1 MNSIKIITGRKN
13 VGRILLFLLLSLFI
27 VYFYL
32 TFRTGSGY
40 IVSQVR
46 FPRLLLTFLCGFV
59 LGGVGSVYQI
69 MLNNPLAEPYIL
81 GVSSGAALGAVA
93 AIITGLYLFVPVF
106 AFAGALLLI
115 LIVWYLA
122 QTGGFFSST
131 KLLLSGII
139 AGMFCASF
147 ISLLL
152 YLNQRE
158 LGSIIGILMGN
169 LGHIFSVREWQ
180 VFRLIAALAL
190 VLMFYLYT
198 LSDKLNI
205 LTSGDLVATSLGIEV
220 RKIRRNVFVISSLLV
235 GITVAYAGIIGFVGL
250 LVPHII
256 RMLFGYDQR
265 RVFLL
270 SAIGG
275 AIFLVS
281 CDFMAMHLIAIEI
294 PVGIITAFIGC
305 PFFIYC
311 FAKSR

>member
-1 MNSIKIITGRKN
+1 MANKRTLWQII
-13 VGRILLFLLLSLFI
+13 ILGLLAAGI
-27 VYFYL
+27 IYVYL
-32 TFRTGSGY
+32 TFRTSSYY
-40 IVSQVR
+40 IVAQVR

-81 GVSSGAALGAVA
+81 GVSSGAALGGVI
-93 AIITGLYLFVPVF
+93 AIVLGLYLFIPFF
-106 AFAGALLLI
+106 AFAGALILI

-122 QTGGFFSST
+122 QIGGFFSST

-139 AGMFCASF
+139 AGMFCASL

-158 LGSIIGILMGN
+158 VGNIIGILMGN

-180 VFRLIAALAL
+180 IFRFVTAGALI
-190 VLMFYLYT
+190 LMFYLYT

-205 LTSGDLVATSLGIEV
+205 LTSGDLVASSLGIEV
-220 RKIRRNVFVISSLLV
+220 KMIRRNVFLVSSLLV
-235 GITVAYAGIIGFVGL
+235 GVTVAYAGIIGFVGL

-256 RMLFGYDQR
+256 RMLFGNDQR
-265 RVFLL
+265 KVFVL
-270 SAIGG
+270 SAFGG
-275 AIFLVS
+275 AIFLIF
-281 CDFMAMHLIAIEI
+281 CDLLAMHLTVIEI

-305 PFFIYC
+305 PFFVYC
-311 FAKSR
+311 FAKNR